1 MASKRGRRQKS
12 KRQRASCANACAL
25 THTHTLGSHQQGCCY
40 LGAQQPLKE
49 GRPAMGEGP
58 MGGGVELRALWSSW
72 GPARALSAGAQR
84 PPPLESEEGW
94 ASRLQSRVLSPG
106 VRRGGA
112 GQQAFPAQNI
122 RFQGLGSR
130 SPRSSQASL
139 GLRLRYGGRAQHCP
153 SRQVSRDQLTET
165 FALEMAQPP
174 KQCLLPRALP
184 LWGPT

>member
-1 MASKRGRRQKS
+1 
-12 KRQRASCANACAL
+12 
-25 THTHTLGSHQQGCCY
+25 
-40 LGAQQPLKE
+40 
-49 GRPAMGEGP
+49 MGEGP

-130 SPRSSQASL
+130 SPRSLQASL